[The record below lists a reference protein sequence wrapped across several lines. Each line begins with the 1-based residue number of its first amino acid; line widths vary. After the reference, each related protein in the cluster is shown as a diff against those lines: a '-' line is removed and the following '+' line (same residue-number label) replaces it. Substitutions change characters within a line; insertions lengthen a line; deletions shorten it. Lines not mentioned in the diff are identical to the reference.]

1 MFVREIRVGVRKRE
15 FCVCERETVVGKG
28 SGSRSCVGVCVCVR
42 ERGYGSRGC
51 LISKQM
57 NNVSLGWRRKGDRN
71 KWCVYRRE
79 RERESNFSG
88 MSHM

>member
-15 FCVCERETVVGKG
+15 FCVRERDDSREGEWKQELRVCVCERE
-28 SGSRSCVGVCVCVR
+28 
-42 ERGYGSRGC
+42 RGDGSRGC
-51 LISKQM
+51 LIGKQM

-71 KWCVYRRE
+71 KCCVYMRE
-79 RERESNFSG
+79 IESDFIG